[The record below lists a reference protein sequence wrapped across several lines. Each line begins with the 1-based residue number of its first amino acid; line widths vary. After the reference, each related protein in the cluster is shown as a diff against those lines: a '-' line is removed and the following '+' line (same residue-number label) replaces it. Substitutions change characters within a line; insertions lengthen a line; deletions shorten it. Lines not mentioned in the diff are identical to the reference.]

1 MHWSNLFVTL
11 TFTLLGITATAS
23 PTPMEQTQQTTQMAL
38 DTQSQQ
44 ELQELLS
51 TQGIQGERCLRTCYP
66 QKPICNGAGAYAK
79 NRPMYRHSQCWTCC
93 VNR

>member
-23 PTPMEQTQQTTQMAL
+23 PTPMEQAQQTTQMAL
-38 DTQSQQ
+38 DTQFQQ

-66 QKPICNGAGAYAK
+66 QKPICNGAGAVRIHALT
-79 NRPMYRHSQCWTCC
+79 MLDLLCE
-93 VNR
+93 